1 MAAAYEHIGL
11 TPPAGGPVPT
21 SSLFD

>member
-11 TPPAGGPVPT
+11 APPAGGAAP